1 VNKVAPVKRFQ
12 ANAFL
17 QSRSCLEL
25 EARGGEELFNESL
38 KVSLSLVSDGALNA
52 DGFDDM
58 ASLGVHRLEVHL
70 LKLSDL
76 AGLDLVEVATDTS
89 VENTSLLLNGHGHVL
104 LLLKELGELLTSV
117 EELLGGGI
125 EIRAEL
131 SEGGDLTVLSELE
144 LEGTSELL
152 HGLDL
157 GGRADTGDGKTDVN
171 GGADTL
177 MEKLGLEEDL
187 AVRDRD
193 DIGGDISGHITS
205 LSLNDGKGSE
215 GASTVALVHLS
226 CALEETRMKIEDI
239 TGVGLTTRRAS
250 EEKGHLTVGNSL
262 LGQIVVDD
270 ESVLGVVTEEL
281 ANSAAGV
288 RGQELEGCGI
298 GGSSSDD
305 DRVLHAVSLLKETD
319 DVGDGRAFL
328 ANSDVNAVQGLGVVT
343 SLEDSLLVE
352 DSVDGDGGLAGLS
365 ITNDKLTL
373 TTANRHL

>member
-1 VNKVAPVKRFQ
+1 MNKVAPVKRFQ

-144 LEGTSELL
+144 LHGARHLL

-157 GGRADTGDGKTDVN
+157 GGGTDTRHREADVN

-177 MEKLGLEEDL
+177 MEKIVLEEDL
-187 AVRDRD
+187 TISDRD
-193 DIGGDISGHITS
+193 NVSGDIGGEITS
-205 LSLNDGKGSE
+205 LGLDDGEGSE
-215 GASTVALVHLS
+215 GAGTVGLVHLGRT
-226 CALEETRMKIEDI
+226 LEETRMEIENI
-239 TGVGLTTRRAS
+239 TRVSLSAWGSS
-250 EEKGHLTVGNSL
+250 EEEGHLSVRDGL
-262 LGQIVVDD
+262 LGEIVIDD
-270 ESVLGVVTEEL
+270 ERVLAVVTEVL
-281 ANSAAGV
+281 ANGAS
-288 RGQELEGCGI
+288 
-298 GGSSSDD
+298 
-305 DRVLHAVSLLKETD
+305 RV
-319 DVGDGRAFL
+319 G
-328 ANSDVNAVQGLGVVT
+328 
-343 SLEDSLLVE
+343 
-352 DSVDGDGGLAGLS
+352 
-365 ITNDKLTL
+365 
-373 TTANRHL
+373 